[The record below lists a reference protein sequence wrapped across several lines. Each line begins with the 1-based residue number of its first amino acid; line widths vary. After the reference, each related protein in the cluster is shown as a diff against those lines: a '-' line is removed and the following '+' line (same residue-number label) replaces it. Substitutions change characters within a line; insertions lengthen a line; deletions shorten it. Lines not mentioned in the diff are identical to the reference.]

1 MLLGCQVEKGQIGG
15 TCNTNV
21 TWEFLNIF
29 WSETWRERPLGT
41 PRRRWED
48 NIRMDLRGIGWEGV
62 GWIDLAEDKVQ
73 WQPLVNTAMTL
84 NVP

>member
-1 MLLGCQVEKGQIGG
+1 
-15 TCNTNV
+15 
-21 TWEFLNIF
+21 
-29 WSETWRERPLGT
+29 
-41 PRRRWED
+41 
-48 NIRMDLRGIGWEGV
+48 MDLRGIGWEGV